1 MDFKDKTIL
10 ITGGT
15 GTLGKGLTR
24 YVLENHSEIK
34 ALIIFSRD
42 EQKQFNMSQ
51 DFPNEQYPQIKFV
64 IGDIRDK
71 SRLNRVLSDVDYVI
85 HTAAMKF
92 VETAELNPDE
102 CIKTNIGGA
111 ENLVEA
117 CLNSKVERVVALSTD
132 KACAPIS
139 LYGATKLTSDKLFI
153 AANNLTGDKE
163 LKFSV
168 VRFGNILGSSGS
180 VVPYFLKKKED
191 GVLPIT
197 HQDMT
202 RFTITLHRAV
212 EMVIIALKTA
222 WGGELFVPKIKSYN
236 IMDLAN
242 AICPECK
249 KEIIGIRPGEK
260 IHEEMIVPS
269 DSRYTYDFGEYYA
282 ILPAARKWNLT
293 EYLNNFPAK
302 PVPNDFKYV
311 SNGAEY
317 LEEARSL
324 AAIIQNQVPAKED
337 T

>member
-1 MDFKDKTIL
+1 MF
-10 ITGGT
+10 
-15 GTLGKGLTR
+15 
-24 YVLENHSEIK
+24 
-34 ALIIFSRD
+34 
-42 EQKQFNMSQ
+42 Q
-51 DFPNEQYPQIKFV
+51 DFPKEQYPQIKFV

-71 SRLNRVLSDVDYVI
+71 FRLNRVLSDVDYVI
-85 HTAAMKF
+85 HTAAMKY

-132 KACAPIS
+132 KACAPVS

-153 AANNLTGDKE
+153 AANNLTGDKD

-180 VVPYFLKKKED
+180 VVPYFLKKKVD

-197 HQDMT
+197 HPDMT
-202 RFTITLHRAV
+202 RFTITLDKAV
-212 EMVIIALKTA
+212 EMVMKALKIS

-260 IHEEMIVPS
+260 LHEQMISPS
-269 DSRYTYDFGEYYA
+269 DSSHTYDMGNYYT
-282 ILPAARKWNLT
+282 I
-293 EYLNNFPAK
+293 
-302 PVPNDFKYV
+302 VPNIRLWDLNDYIKRFNAKVVSRDFSYSSDTNDSWEGV
-311 SNGAEY
+311 N
-317 LEEARSL
+317 SL
-324 AAIIQNQVPAKED
+324 KKLISKI